1 MAISDLHL
9 ASADNRAALEAL
21 PDHSDDWLIL
31 AGDVAE
37 RFAHLRLAFEHLT
50 RRFARVLWL
59 PGNHELWCV
68 PEEDGTPPLR
78 GEARYR
84 ALVELARSC
93 GVTTP
98 EDPYPL
104 WDGPSGPCVV
114 APLFLLYDYSFRP
127 AELPRDEVVSWAA
140 ALRNVC
146 ADETLL
152 DPAPFAS
159 REAWCA
165 ERLRVTQARLAALD
179 PALPVV
185 LANHFPLRA
194 DLIHIPR
201 APRFTPWCGT
211 TATEDWHRRFNAR
224 VVVSGHLHVRRTDHR
239 DGTRFEEVSLGHP
252 RQWDMR
258 RGLESYLREILPG
271 PEAQVSG
278 TQLMA

>member
-1 MAISDLHL
+1 MRLLAISDLHL
-9 ASADNRAALEAL
+9 ASADNRAALAAL
-21 PDHSDDWLIL
+21 PDHFDDWLIL

-37 RFAHLRLAFEHLT
+37 RFAHLRLAFEQLT

-68 PEEDGTPPLR
+68 PEEDGTPPPR
-78 GEARYR
+78 GAARYH

-104 WDGPSGPCVV
+104 WHGPGGPCVV

-127 AELPRDEVVSWAA
+127 AELPRDEVVPWAA

-165 ERLRVTQARLAALD
+165 ERLRVTEARLAALD

-211 TATEDWHRRFNAR
+211 TATEDWHRRFRAR

-252 RQWDMR
+252 RQWDLR
-258 RGLESYLREILPG
+258 RGLDAYLREILPG
-271 PEAQVSG
+271 PEP
-278 TQLMA
+278 MFR